1 MGEMSAPELSEDLLM
16 VVSLMDLLRLES
28 GVEVLSLR
36 LGSMLDLSGLNPGYP
51 DCLITENP
59 LSEYLA
65 SRLWR
70 FKGILRRIV
79 VRLIADG
86 TDLGVSL

>member
-1 MGEMSAPELSEDLLM
+1 MGDMSAPELSDDLLM

-36 LGSMLDLSGLNPGYP
+36 LGSMLDLSGLNPGNP

-65 SRLWR
+65 SRLCR

-79 VRLIADG
+79 VRLIAEG